1 MNLHDLL
8 SLPHLHLRQIAG
20 KEPLINYSQSHIM
33 ISNMNIQL
41 SCKIKLWIKQQHI
54 KERRQKERGKN
65 AKKSIDIVAMV
76 GHVIKKVV
84 EYIAKA

>member
-1 MNLHDLL
+1 
-8 SLPHLHLRQIAG
+8 
-20 KEPLINYSQSHIM
+20 
-33 ISNMNIQL
+33 L